1 MEIICHAGALMK
13 FWAGLYPELDKE
25 ALEEGVNVMLKVAMD
40 ILAAKKIKLSGTGDE
55 PQDNRNGGQ
64 HKK

>member
-1 MEIICHAGALMK
+1 
-13 FWAGLYPELDKE
+13 LDKE